1 MVGLIEDIQYLNDF
15 HPETGHTLYLVGK
28 QEMTLVEVK
37 LKNFYIVKSIMSM
50 KKLI

>member
-15 HPETGHTLYLVGK
+15 HPETGHTLYLVGETRNDFGGS
-28 QEMTLVEVK
+28 QIE
-37 LKNFYIVKSIMSM
+37 NFYIVKSIMSM